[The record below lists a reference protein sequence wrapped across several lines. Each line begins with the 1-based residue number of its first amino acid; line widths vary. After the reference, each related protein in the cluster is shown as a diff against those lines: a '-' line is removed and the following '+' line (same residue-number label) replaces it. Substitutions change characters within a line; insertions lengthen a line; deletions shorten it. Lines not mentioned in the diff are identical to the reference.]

1 MSQDQSQDK
10 TRLQDQS
17 SSPSPDRTQD
27 QDRIYEENVTRYFAQ
42 VQDRQQDL
50 LRDPSLSTDQQNY
63 DLALYSLSIAGNVT
77 GSESPDLTRLYQ
89 EIAQTTPILDQ
100 AQRQIHD
107 RDPLSRTLF
116 GGDAQAAQT
125 LLQTTSQNQD
135 RIREMEQLL
144 QNCTTC
150 DSQVRLQLE
159 EQLQVLS
166 QNQTRLRELALQEQN
181 NKGWLGWLFR

>member
-107 RDPLSRTLF
+107 RDPLSRTL
-116 GGDAQAAQT
+116 
-125 LLQTTSQNQD
+125 LQTTSQNQD